1 MTAAR
6 QDSIEL
12 HPSGPAI
19 FPDKERLSIPRPGAH
34 LPSPENRIAVWQS
47 HIPSLPGA
55 GPASPL
61 WWWLGVHGG
70 AGVSTLTTVL
80 TPSGDARRMWPSGK
94 PGQSPVV
101 VLVARTHLSGL
112 RAAHNAV
119 IQAAAGG
126 VPGGLVIAG
135 LVTIPDAPGKLP
147 ADLRKY
153 RDVVVRA
160 VDQHWTLPWVP
171 DWRETPRNELPNWRP
186 GDVALVGRAR
196 RKTLNAQA
204 QPPSEYMRCG
214 DEIASVA
221 RELARRERSS

>member
-6 QDSIEL
+6 QEPTDL
-12 HPSGPAI
+12 HQAEPSNR
-19 FPDKERLSIPRPGAH
+19 PDHERLAAPRAGAQ

-47 HIPSLPGA
+47 PIPSIPGA

-80 TPSGDARRMWPSGK
+80 TPSGDARRMWPSGIS
-94 PGQSPVV
+94 GQSPVV

-119 IQAAAGG
+119 VQAAAGG
-126 VPGGLVIAG
+126 IPAKLVIAG

-160 VDQHWTLPWVP
+160 VDQHWALPWVP
-171 DWRETPRNELPNWRP
+171 DWRETPRNELPNWQP
-186 GDVALVGRAR
+186 GDVARVGRAR
-196 RKTLNAQA
+196 RKTVGVQA

-214 DEIASVA
+214 DDIAAVA
-221 RELARRERSS
+221 RESARRERSS